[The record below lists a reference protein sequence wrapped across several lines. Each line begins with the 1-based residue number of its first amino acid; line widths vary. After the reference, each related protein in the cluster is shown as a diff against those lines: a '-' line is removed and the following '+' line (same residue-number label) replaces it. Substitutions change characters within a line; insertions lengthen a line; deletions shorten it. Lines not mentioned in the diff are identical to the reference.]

1 MYSLYSNFT
10 SCHNNCFLFFF
21 FWEGVVCFLYAGS
34 YTAFN
39 FHFSFAYVKLKSF
52 FNFSLSLW
60 ETWAVLKYTGQLF
73 CRTFPAVGRYVSS
86 WLYSGYVYLAEC
98 HRNGIVSFSIC
109 HIKRHLMS
117 LRLIVGDVLFDHL
130 RKMFARVLYCKD
142 TFIDLAI

>member
-10 SCHNNCFLFFF
+10 SCHNNFFFFF
-21 FWEGVVCFLYAGS
+21 FWEGVVCFLYTES
-34 YTAFN
+34 YIAFN

-60 ETWAVLKYTGQLF
+60 ETWAVLKYTGQLL
-73 CRTFPAVGRYVSS
+73 CRTFPTMGWYVSS
-86 WLYSGYVYLAEC
+86 WLYSGYAYLAEC
-98 HRNGIVSFSIC
+98 HRNGIVSSTY
-109 HIKRHLMS
+109 HIKRYLMS

-130 RKMFARVLYCKD
+130 GKVFTRVLYCKD